1 MNCHRH
7 PNKRVVASCRDCGTG
22 FCIECVRETD
32 QTTLCHECYRRKVS
46 EIARELAPEPEKAT
60 KETPLEAAG
69 REGEPTGA
77 PSKPE
82 AAVPRKPAIL
92 APSEPAAHVFPP
104 GEAAAPEEAPPG
116 AGSTPAPVERKVPR
130 LRPLR
135 RGFILPGRRK
145 RPETVLPEE
154 EEKKAREVLPE
165 VPGEEVDEIIQELEQ
180 GEALEII
187 EEEAREAVL
196 EEEREET
203 LEIAR
208 GEEEETAREEGREEA
223 PAPAREE
230 ATGLMTEGARVE
242 ALEIIEEEAREAVLE
257 EEREETLEI
266 ARGEEEE
273 TAREEGREEAPAPAR
288 EEATGLMTE
297 GARVEA
303 LEIIEE
309 EAREAVLEEEREETL
324 EIARGEEEETAREEG
339 REEAPA
345 PAREEAAAEEET
357 REEKGE
363 EAREEETSAFLA
375 QGPDED
381 FSQLVTEGPRFRLG
395 KKRDRA
401 AVPDE
406 VPPAEG
412 ETAEAPVEEAPVRLR
427 PPRAARH
434 RGARKPARQDS
445 SSEDLL
451 LEDVVATLL
460 KPGED
465 AGSGEI
471 KPSLTG
477 MVEPRGSVAATAAE
491 AGGAV
496 ALPRPGEEAARPRG
510 RRAAR
515 REERR
520 KERRERW
527 DFIAQGRSA
536 EHTLIAGSWWR
547 AALFVAIMLLLGAV
561 LWAVPNAYL
570 VPKDTEYGIHA
581 VGIGV
586 LLGLLFWWKAG
597 RKHGTKLAVQAALV
611 TFFSLAVG
619 EFIHWFLIIM
629 KNAAFR
635 TILFDLVSFRFLW
648 ENGAEIMRY
657 TVEAMFPGAFV
668 WVLILPSVMA
678 FVIGFGMPPI
688 PEVFFQFGRALR
700 E

>member
-180 GEALEII
+180 G
-187 EEEAREAVL
+187 
-196 EEEREET
+196 
-203 LEIAR
+203 
-208 GEEEETAREEGREEA
+208 
-223 PAPAREE
+223 
-230 ATGLMTEGARVE
+230 
-242 ALEIIEEEAREAVLE
+242 
-257 EEREETLEI
+257 
-266 ARGEEEE
+266 
-273 TAREEGREEAPAPAR
+273 
-288 EEATGLMTE
+288 
-297 GARVEA
+297 EA